1 MKNIICIPVENI
13 QSAIIRHTLESCND
27 IALTWIRNICKQK
40 NEIK

>member
-13 QSAIIRHTLESCND
+13 RSLESCND

-40 NEIK
+40 NKIK